1 MTMEATLLALT
12 SLVPFAS
19 FVWGVVAH
27 FRKSAATPWGMQA
40 LSVFNALG
48 YATFLLCL
56 RHEDILTEGATSI
69 AIALFGASFALFW
82 WTART
87 TRALPP
93 RIAHSKADADTLY
106 RHGPYAFARH
116 PFYLSYMI
124 FWVASAVGVGGV
136 QWLVCGAF
144 IGWYAL
150 LARSE
155 ERRFSSSALAAGYM
169 EYRHQTAMFVPKL
182 TKAMLGRKL

>member
-1 MTMEATLLALT
+1 MTMEAILLALT
-12 SLVPFAS
+12 SLAPFAS

-27 FRKSAATPWGMQA
+27 FRKSAATPRGMKA
-40 LSVFNALG
+40 LSVFNASG
-48 YATFLLCL
+48 YAIFLLYL
-56 RHEDILTEGATSI
+56 RHEARLTEAATAT
-69 AIALFGASFALFW
+69 AIMLFGLSAALFW
-82 WTART
+82 WTARA
-87 TRALPP
+87 TRAAPP
-93 RIAHSKADADTLY
+93 RIAHSADCADTLY

-136 QWLVCGAF
+136 QWLVCGAL

-169 EYRHQTAMFVPKL
+169 EYRRQTAMFVPKL
-182 TKAMLGRKL
+182 TKSTPGRKP